1 MKKIIFS
8 AAVLMSFIACKDNA
22 GNTGSSSET
31 QPAVTQPATSTTPA
45 TPSSTTALPQGSGS
59 STAGL
64 NPPHGQPGH
73 DCSVAVGAP
82 LKGGAGGAA
91 TTQPMI
97 QPTTA
102 APAISLPANNTTGNT
117 SGAKLNPPHGQPGH
131 DCSVEVGKPLK
142 Q

>member
-31 QPAVTQPATSTTPA
+31 QPAVTQPTNTTPA
-45 TPSSTTALPQGSGS
+45 TPSSTTALPQGSNS

-82 LKGGAGGAA
+82 LKSGAGGAA

>member
-8 AAVLMSFIACKDNA
+8 AAVLISFIACKDNA

-117 SGAKLNPPHGQPGH
+117 SGTKLNPPHGQPGH